1 MSMLPSGLEEI
12 LAEDEA
18 GVDDDGLEE
27 EFAALD
33 RAADVIDGKRLR
45 VLAQIE
51 RRGTYARDGHV
62 SLTAWLAGR
71 FRKTWSAAS
80 RLVRAARALE
90 QMPSTREALE
100 SGEITSSAVDVL
112 MPAREVDPQAF
123 AQAEDYLVEAATT
136 LSIPDLGRVVGT
148 WRRAAEDARGPEFS
162 EQAYERRRLHVSP
175 TLAGMVRVDGDLDP
189 ETGQTVISALR
200 AVCDGQV
207 RCTTDQRTSPQRR
220 ADALGEICRQWL
232 DRTDR
237 PEVGGERPHV
247 TVTVDLQTLEGRLPT
262 PGSGAEL
269 EDVGPISS
277 EAARRL
283 ACDASVS
290 RVITKGAS
298 EPLDVGRRTQV
309 VPAGIRRAV
318 VVRDRGCRFPGCD
331 RPQGWTDAHHVVHWA
346 HGGDTALSNLVLLC
360 RRHHRLVHHGFGLE
374 MANGR
379 PRFFRPDGTVLED
392 GSALEERGP
401 P

>member
-1 MSMLPSGLEEI
+1 MSMLRSALEEI
-12 LAEDEA
+12 QRKDPDRIDEA
-18 GVDDDGLEE
+18 DLADGYAE
-27 EFAALD
+27 LD
-33 RAADVIDGKRLR
+33 RGVEELSAMRLR
-45 VLAQIE
+45 WLGSIE
-51 RRGTYARDGHV
+51 RRGTYANDGHL
-62 SLTAWLAGR
+62 SITSWLAGR

-90 QMPSTREALE
+90 QMPATREALE

-112 MPAREVDPQAF
+112 TPAREVDPQAF

-148 WRRAAEDARGPEFS
+148 WRRAAEDARGLES
-162 EQAYERRRLHVSP
+162 SQVAYERRRLHVSP
-175 TLAGMVRVDGDLDP
+175 TLSGMVRVDADLDP
-189 ETGQTVISALR
+189 ETGQSVISALR
-200 AVCDGQV
+200 AVCDAEVG
-207 RCTTDQRTSPQRR
+207 CTPDHRSSPQRR

-232 DRTDR
+232 DGTDR
-237 PEVGGERPHV
+237 PLVGGERPHV
-247 TVTVDLQTLEGRLPT
+247 TVTVDLQTLEGRLSSSGP
-262 PGSGAEL
+262 PGSRSPGLRSGAEL

-290 RVITKGAS
+290 RVITH
-298 EPLDVGRRTQV
+298 
-309 VPAGIRRAV
+309 
-318 VVRDRGCRFPGCD
+318 
-331 RPQGWTDAHHVVHWA
+331 GWTDAHHVVHWA
-346 HGGDTALSNLVLLC
+346 HGGDTAVSNLVLLC

-379 PRFFRPDGTVLED
+379 PRFSRPDGSVLED